1 MKYLLIASFM
11 ILASFSVQAEDIN
24 DTTYVTPTCET
35 YIEWT
40 GKNIDHIDLSILE
53 DRQYRVIK
61 PDSMV
66 TMDYLPNRL
75 NIQTTDDG
83 IILVQDCG

>member
-11 ILASFSVQAEDIN
+11 IFTPFLVQAENIN
-24 DTTYVTPTCET
+24 DSTYVTPTCET

-40 GKNIDHIDLSILE
+40 GKNIDEIDLSILE
-53 DRQYRVIK
+53 DRKYRVIK
-61 PDSMV
+61 PDTMV

-75 NIQTTDDG
+75 NIQTTDEG